1 MMNRRRYFAVTLKE
15 GGKLELIAFFTEQ
28 ERKEFCEAKENHTRP
43 ITMNEWR
50 KVPKDMKA

>member
-1 MMNRRRYFAVTLKE
+1 MNRRRYFAVTLKA
-15 GGKLELIAFFTEQ
+15 GGKLELTAFFTEQ
-28 ERKEFCEAKENHTRP
+28 ERKEFCEVKENHTRP